1 VQKPK
6 HIMKKLL
13 LICLTAA
20 LIVIGQS
27 NANAQSYDNAIG
39 VRVGS
44 YNGVNFKTFIK
55 TNKALDF
62 NLSVRNNNHLKRVI
76 LTGLYQVHNP
86 INDAPGLQWYYGA
99 GASVGSYKVD
109 HLDGDLFLSADGVI
123 GLDYKIDGAPLNL
136 AIDWRPRLALAP
148 DPDFGT
154 GDVGLAIRLTF

>member
-1 VQKPK
+1 
-6 HIMKKLL
+6 MKKLL
-13 LICLTAA
+13 LICLTAMF
-20 LIVIGQS
+20 IVIGRS
-27 NANAQSYDNAIG
+27 NANAQSYENAIG

-44 YNGVNFKTFIK
+44 YNGVNFKTFIN

-62 NLSVRNNNHLKRVI
+62 NLSVRNNNHFKRVI

-148 DPDFGT
+148 DTDFGT
-154 GDVGLAIRLTF
+154 GDIGLAIRFTF